1 MSKMT
6 VEQIIWETAQ
16 KQAATEKS
24 HKRRAKWWL
33 PVVLDVSI
41 AGVIL
46 CLFALF
52 HHVLPAAEKPLDPIE
67 PPVVQT
73 PQEPQDTS
81 MGAKF
86 KDKFTDTVVRTENS
100 YSSQNIALSVEKKT
114 MGEGKNLVTYY
125 VADIYIRD
133 VECFQTAFAKDTFGS
148 NIKEDLL
155 DIATRHNAILAISGD
170 YYGMHAN
177 KSVIRNGKLYR
188 NKSSDEDVCVLY
200 RDGTM
205 RMFSEG
211 TFDAKK
217 EIQNDAW
224 QAFSF
229 GPSLLKED
237 GTPRSGFSG
246 YLSQT
251 HPRCA
256 IGYYEPG
263 HYAFVLVD
271 GRKENY
277 SVGMKLEELG
287 SLFQSLGCSAAYN
300 LDGGRTAV
308 MAFGEE
314 VVNQPYKGGRQISDI
329 IFIGEVAQP

>member
-6 VEQIIWETAQ
+6 VEQIIWETAR

-52 HHVLPAAEKPLDPIE
+52 HHVLPAAEKPLDSIA

-86 KDKFTDTVVRTENS
+86 KDKFTGTVVRTENS

-155 DIATRHNAILAISGD
+155 DIATRHNAILAISG
-170 YYGMHAN
+170 
-177 KSVIRNGKLYR
+177 V
-188 NKSSDEDVCVLY
+188 
-200 RDGTM
+200 T
-205 RMFSEG
+205 
-211 TFDAKK
+211 
-217 EIQNDAW
+217 
-224 QAFSF
+224 
-229 GPSLLKED
+229 
-237 GTPRSGFSG
+237 
-246 YLSQT
+246 
-251 HPRCA
+251 
-256 IGYYEPG
+256 
-263 HYAFVLVD
+263 
-271 GRKENY
+271 
-277 SVGMKLEELG
+277 
-287 SLFQSLGCSAAYN
+287 
-300 LDGGRTAV
+300 
-308 MAFGEE
+308 AFGEPAG
-314 VVNQPYKGGRQISDI
+314 VNPLSPTLYPCLI
-329 IFIGEVAQP
+329 

>member
-6 VEQIIWETAQ
+6 IEQVIWETAQ
-16 KQAATEKS
+16 QQATTEKS
-24 HKRRAKWWL
+24 RKPRFWRWL
-33 PVVLDVSI
+33 PAVLDVTI
-41 AGVIL
+41 AGIVL
-46 CLFALF
+46 CVFALF
-52 HHVLPAAEKPLDPIE
+52 HHVLPSAEQPLE
-67 PPVVQT
+67 PLTPPTVQT
-73 PQEPQDTS
+73 PQEPEDNS
-81 MGAKF
+81 LGAKF
-86 KDKFTDTVVRTENS
+86 KDKFTDTVVRTKNS
-100 YSSQNIALSVEKKT
+100 YSSKNISVSVEKKT
-114 MGEGKNLVTYY
+114 TGEGKNLVTYY
-125 VADIYIRD
+125 VADIYIRNI
-133 VECFQTAFAKDTFGS
+133 ECFQTAFAKDTFGS

-155 DIATRHNAILAISGD
+155 DIADRHNAILAISGD

-188 NKSSDEDVCVLY
+188 KKSSDEDVCVLY
-200 RDGTM
+200 RDGSM
-205 RMFSEG
+205 RMFDEG
-211 TFDAKK
+211 TFDAER
-217 EIQNDAW
+217 EIQNNAW

-229 GPSLLKED
+229 GPSLLNDD

-246 YLSQT
+246 YLAQT

-287 SLFQSLGCSAAYN
+287 ELFQSMGCTAAYN

-308 MAFGEE
+308 MAFGGE

-329 IFIGEVAQP
+329 IFLGEVAQP